1 MYSTVLYVHV
11 QVSEVT
17 GLYTCTCNCRC
28 KESLKE
34 STDLI
39 NNELQGLPLQLKFD
53 GLSSFGSRVLYV
65 NLSEGR
71 DTIKSVSG
79 MCICTTVYTVYI
91 RVFHKY

>member
-1 MYSTVLYVHV
+1 M
-11 QVSEVT
+11 
-17 GLYTCTCNCRC
+17 CNCRC

-79 MCICTTVYTVYI
+79 MYICTTVYTVYMHLHVQRI
-91 RVFHKY
+91 CVSTTTC